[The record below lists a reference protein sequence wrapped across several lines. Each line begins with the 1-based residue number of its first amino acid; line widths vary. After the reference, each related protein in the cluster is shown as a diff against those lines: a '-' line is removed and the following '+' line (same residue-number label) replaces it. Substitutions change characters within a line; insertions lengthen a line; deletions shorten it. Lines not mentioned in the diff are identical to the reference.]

1 MAPDP
6 SHLRAGPPEI
16 LTSTSGEAGCRSS
29 VGSGIVAVVTAL
41 APYTDD
47 RGNSI
52 VIDGTVDTPVHVD
65 FQGSNNKVVVE
76 APLRLGKLRIVFNCD
91 NGVVELHRS
100 QGVAAFSAT
109 IRVGQD
115 STVIVGRNVSAVG
128 AVLISAVEGTTVKIG
143 NDVMFASEN
152 EVRADDAHPIFDVRT
167 DKRVN
172 VSQSVT
178 IGDHV
183 WLARGAAVLPGAVI
197 GDGSV
202 IGFRSVVTRKI
213 PNNCVA
219 AGVPA
224 KVIRKDVA
232 WERPHLSLIKPFY
245 KPDASTVK
253 KSKYW
258 HLTDSPGH
266 PGITRRARRGLRA
279 RLRGTRLAT
288 ALARS
293 PRLRALLRRG

>member
-1 MAPDP
+1 
-6 SHLRAGPPEI
+6 
-16 LTSTSGEAGCRSS
+16 
-29 VGSGIVAVVTAL
+29 VAVVTAL
-41 APYTDD
+41 APYADD

-52 VIDGTVDTPVHVD
+52 VVDGSVDTPVHVD
-65 FQGSNNKVVVE
+65 FQGAHNKVVVE
-76 APLRLGKLRIVFNCD
+76 APLRLAKLRIIFNCD
-91 NGVVELHRS
+91 NGVVELRRS

-128 AVLISAVEGTTVKIG
+128 SVVISAVEGTSVKIG
-143 NDVMFASEN
+143 DDVMFASEN

-167 DKRVN
+167 QKRVN

-178 IGDHV
+178 IGNHV
-183 WLARGAAVLPGAVI
+183 WLARGAAVLPGASI

-224 KVIRKDVA
+224 KVVRRDIA
-232 WERPHLSLIKPFY
+232 WERPHLSLVEPFY

-253 KSKYW
+253 KSAYW
-258 HLTDSPGH
+258 HLTDSPTH
-266 PGITRRARRGLRA
+266 PGISRRARRGLRS
-279 RLRGTRLAT
+279 RVRDTRFAA

-293 PRLRALLRRG
+293 PKVRALLRRG